1 MRTGS
6 FLAVGAATLASL
18 MACSTERGLTLPDL
32 RNGVS
37 LSDPRVSPDGREIAV
52 DVSAPDWSTDKSTH
66 EIDLIDVASG
76 ARRLLTRYRKD
87 VSSPRGPADGTR
99 PWGGFAILKGFDD
112 DEFMLSSS

>member
-52 DVSAPDWSTDKSTH
+52 DVSAQDWNTDKSTH

-76 ARRLLTRYRKD
+76 ARLLTRCRTD
-87 VSSPRGPADGTR
+87 VSSPRGSADGTR
-99 PWGGFAILKGFDD
+99 PWGGFAILKGFDG